1 MSERLFPEGVALIFG
16 GSGGIGG
23 AIALQLAEAGSAVAI
38 GYRGN
43 LAKAEEVAAKIAAI
57 GVDASVVQADVSAR
71 ASVEAAITAVV
82 ERYGRIHSIVFA
94 AGPLV
99 DQVYMSQVTAELWR
113 AAFETEVDGFFNV
126 VQAVLPHLRAAGGG
140 SIVHIGSAGD
150 RQWPGRDGLSVVPK
164 AANEALVR
172 GIAREEGRF
181 GIRANSVLVGVIAG
195 GMFDKLNAAG
205 HFDDAWKEATLKS
218 LSIKRYGKPS
228 EIGHAV
234 VFLASDRAAYITG
247 EQISVSGGF
256 GI

>member
-43 LAKAEEVAAKIAAI
+43 LAKAEEVAAEIAAI

-71 ASVEAAITAVV
+71 ASVEAGISTAV
-82 ERYGRIHSIVFA
+82 ERHGRIHSIVFA

-113 AAFETEVDGFFNV
+113 AAFEIEVDGFFNV
-126 VQAVLPHLRAAGGG
+126 VQASLPHLRAAGGG

-195 GMFDKLNAAG
+195 GMFDKLNASG

>member
-1 MSERLFPEGVALIFG
+1 MTDRLFPDGAALVFG
-16 GSGGIGG
+16 GSGGLGG
-23 AIALQLAEAGSAVAI
+23 AVALEFARAGSGVAL

-43 LAKAEEVAAKIAAI
+43 RAKAEEMAAGIAAA
-57 GVDASVVQADVSAR
+57 GVDASTVQADLADR
-71 ASVEAAITAVV
+71 ASVEAAIAAAV
-82 ERYGRIHSIVFA
+82 ERHGRVHSIVFA

-99 DQVYMSQVTAELWR
+99 AQVYMSQVTAEQWKV
-113 AAFETEVDGFFNV
+113 AFAIEVDGFFNV
-126 VQAVLPHLRAAGGG
+126 VQAALPHFRASGGG
-140 SIVHIGSAGD
+140 SFVHIGSAGD
-150 RQWPGRDGLSVVPK
+150 RLWPGKDGLSVVPK

-195 GMFDKLNAAG
+195 GMFDKLDAIG
-205 HFDDAWKEATLKS
+205 HFDDAWKEATQKS
-218 LSIKRYGKPS
+218 LSIKRYGQPA
-228 EIGHAV
+228 EIGHAA